1 MHYYEICL
9 LTDGL
14 DYSVVNMGLTLSE
27 SLPRQCVDINIT
39 GDDVLEGNEMF
50 RVQIESSVSR
60 VTTAPNS
67 VVVTI
72 RGILYNHLLLLLLD
86 KELDRYLMK
95 CRYCFS

>member
-1 MHYYEICL
+1 
-9 LTDGL
+9 
-14 DYSVVNMGLTLSE
+14 MGLTLSE
-27 SLPRQCVDINIT
+27 SLPRQCVNINIR

-72 RGILYNHLLLLLLD
+72 RGILLD
-86 KELDRYLMK
+86 SVLARNVDVAE
-95 CRYCFS
+95 S